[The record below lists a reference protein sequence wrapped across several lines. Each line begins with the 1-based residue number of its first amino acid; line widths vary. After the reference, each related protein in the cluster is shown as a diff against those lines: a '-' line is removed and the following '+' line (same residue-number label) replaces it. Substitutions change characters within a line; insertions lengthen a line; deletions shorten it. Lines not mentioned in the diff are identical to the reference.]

1 MKLKKVLAVV
11 LAATMIMGMSVTTFA
26 ADQTSITVVTE
37 EGTATDAKLTKLQ
50 VIGADPTTETGWKFV
65 NNAGSAYTAAFGVA
79 TEQDAIWSLIKYEL
93 TQQGITDYSGFSE
106 AAQAKLNGAKEISAS
121 DLDSALSKVYGTLNE
136 SFIETENPITVDA
149 AGVYAIHASAD
160 GFTYKMMAAYVGFT
174 VADDG
179 TYPTLPEKID
189 DITEKGAPTDIT
201 KTGTDT
207 EDGATDESNVVS
219 IGDIVT
225 YEITTVIPFID
236 PEAFTNPAVEP
247 FFNITDEL
255 NGGVYVLTTED
266 GDNDYTIE
274 YTDTEPATP
283 INATIELNDDETNGF
298 TIDLSN
304 ELNEA
309 NSNAGRPVKITYK
322 ARITDVTTDNEAL
335 GHVDGKDFD
344 GEGNTD
350 KFVTGSVQLTKV
362 DADDT
367 AEDKTGLAGAEFQVY
382 DLGTGAWTSADGLT
396 PLSLVYDDTVQA
408 YRPALP
414 TDPEASVVTT
424 LTDRND
430 NGIFKIVGLDTGN
443 YHFVETKAPNGY
455 TINEDGKTIT
465 ISAPEQ
471 EATAALETVKD
482 ELTDTKLS
490 SLPLPSTGGMGTT
503 IFTIGGCVIMI
514 AAAGLYFAS
523 RRKENK

>member
-37 EGTATDAKLTKLQ
+37 EGTATEATLTKLQ
-50 VIGADPTTETGWKFV
+50 VIGADPTKETGWAFL
-65 NNAGSAYTAAFGVA
+65 NGAGSAYTEAFDVD

-93 TQQGITDYSGFSE
+93 TQQGIIDYSEFSDV
-106 AAQAKLNGAKEISAS
+106 AQQKLTNAKTISAS
-121 DLDSALSKVYGTLNE
+121 VLDSALSKVYGRLSG
-136 SFIETENPITVDA
+136 SFAPTSNPITVDA
-149 AGVYAIHASAD
+149 PGVYAIHAAAD

-174 VADDG
+174 VAEDD
-179 TYPTLPEKID
+179 TYPTLPAEID

-236 PEAFTNPAVEP
+236 PEAFTDPVEEP
-247 FFNITDEL
+247 FFTITDVL
-255 NGGVYVLTTED
+255 TGGEYVLTTE
-266 GDNDYTIE
+266 GDVQDYTIE
-274 YTDTEPATP
+274 YTDDNST
-283 INATIELNDDETNGF
+283 INAQIVLNDDGTNGF
-298 TIDLSN
+298 TIDLSD
-304 ELNEA
+304 ELNGA

-322 ARITDVTTDNEAL
+322 ARITDVTTDNEAY
-335 GHVDGKDFD
+335 GHVKGDDFG

-367 AEDKTGLAGAEFQVY
+367 AEVKEGLKGAEFQVY
-382 DLGTGAWTSADGLT
+382 DLGTGEWDSAEGLT
-396 PLSLVYDDTVQA
+396 PMSLVYDETEQA

-414 TDPEASVVTT
+414 TDPEESVVTT
-424 LTDRND
+424 LKDKGN

-455 TINEDGKTIT
+455 TINEDGKTIK
-465 ISAPEQ
+465 ISVPGQEQ
-471 EATAALETVKD
+471 TAELATVTD
-482 ELTDTKLS
+482 ELADTKLS

>member
-1 MKLKKVLAVV
+1 MKLKKIMAVV
-11 LAATMIMGMSVTTFA
+11 LAATMIMGMSVATFA
-26 ADQTSITVVTE
+26 ADQTSITVATE
-37 EGTATDAKLTKLQ
+37 DGAATDAALTKLQ
-50 VIGADPTTETGWKFV
+50 VIGADPTKETGWTFM
-65 NNAGSAYTAAFGVA
+65 NGAGSAYTEAFGVA
-79 TEQDAIWSLIKYEL
+79 LEQDAIWSLIKYEL

-106 AAQAKLNGAKEISAS
+106 AAQAKLNAAKVINAS

-136 SFIETENPITVDA
+136 SFVATKNPITVDA

-174 VADDG
+174 VADGG

-207 EDGATDESNVVS
+207 EDGDADESNVVS

-236 PEAFTNPAVEP
+236 PEAFTAPVEEP
-247 FFNITDEL
+247 FFTITDEL
-255 NGGVYVLTTED
+255 TGGEYVLTTED

-283 INATIELNDDETNGF
+283 INATIVLNNDGTNGF
-298 TIDLSN
+298 TIDLSD
-304 ELNEA
+304 ELNVA

-322 ARITDVTTDNEAL
+322 ARITDVTTDNKAY
-335 GHVDGKDFD
+335 GHVKDDDFG

-367 AEDKTGLAGAEFQVY
+367 DEVKEGLKGAEFQVY
-382 DLGTGAWTSADGLT
+382 DLGTDEWTSAEGLT
-396 PLSLVYDDTVQA
+396 PMSLVYDETEQA

-414 TDPEASVVTT
+414 TDSEESVVKT
-424 LTDRND
+424 LTDRNN

-443 YHFVETKAPNGY
+443 YHFVETKAPDGY

-465 ISAPEQ
+465 ISVPGQEQ
-471 EATAALETVKD
+471 TAELATVTD
-482 ELTDTKLS
+482 ELADTKLS